1 MGAPAPQRAADH
13 AFATRYH
20 LAVALLFSN
29 VLDGRE
35 DIPREDVRRGAERI
49 HLTDEWAWR

>member
-35 DIPREDVRRGAERI
+35 DIPRENVRRGAERI